1 MSWHVFLRMPDFC
14 CCHDLQSQRIDEVA
28 KPRKELQDKPMMC
41 VKACENHVQAKKKVS
56 DI

>member
-1 MSWHVFLRMPDFC
+1 MPDFC

-28 KPRKELQDKPMMC
+28 KPRKELQDKPMMY
-41 VKACENHVQAKKKVS
+41 VEACENHVHAKKKVS